1 MRPNSD
7 SSNHLSDQ
15 NDTFSL
21 TNLVTDSTCFKSN
34 KGSLINVM
42 LTNKPKSFYKS
53 HSFVTGL
60 SDCHKL
66 IVSILRT
73 SSNTS
78 TQICNLQ
85 NQKNFYESNI
95 LCDLDSRLIQGELH
109 KNCEDPYTKMFEI
122 FSEVLNYHAHLKQKS
137 VRGNHAPFMTR
148 ELSKAIMIKSKVKNS
163 YVKWPSQ
170 ENFVAYKK
178 AKSKCN
184 SLTRKAK
191 RNFIKETTKSGMMS
205 NRTFWKTVKPFLT
218 NKGYVTNDCINIE
231 KEGDIVRDEKV
242 LVELFNENCI
252 NIAEISSGNKP
263 YSLANCED
271 PSVPSVHIPVFK
283 KLKGNFL

>member
-73 SSNTS
+73 SFQKLPPNFVMYR
-78 TQICNLQ
+78 
-85 NQKNFYESNI
+85 NQKNFHESNF
-95 LCDLDSRLIQGELH
+95 LRDLDSRLIQGELY
-109 KNCEDPYTKMFEI
+109 KIYEDPYTKMSEI
-122 FSEVLNYHAHLKQKS
+122 LFEVLNYHVTLKQKS

-148 ELSKAIMIKSKVKNS
+148 ELSKAIMTKSKAKNS
-163 YVKWPSQ
+163 YVKWSSGD
-170 ENFVAYKK
+170 NFVAYKK
-178 AKSKCN
+178 AKNKCN
-184 SLTRKAK
+184 
-191 RNFIKETTKSGMMS
+191 
-205 NRTFWKTVKPFLT
+205 
-218 NKGYVTNDCINIE
+218 
-231 KEGDIVRDEKV
+231 
-242 LVELFNENCI
+242 
-252 NIAEISSGNKP
+252 
-263 YSLANCED
+263 
-271 PSVPSVHIPVFK
+271 
-283 KLKGNFL
+283 